1 MKWKTTSQAVAEQ
14 MAKEMGITKRS
25 AEQFTRLFID
35 TLVEGLQRDGV
46 VKIKGFGTF
55 KMVSISSRESVNVT
69 TGERMVIAEH
79 QKVSFTPAEEITTQ
93 LTSLVADSGTTK
105 EPAEQQPQS
114 ETNTHVPPT
123 ATNSEPHDKASNFD
137 GIDDIIATPESEIP
151 QANGEKEQDSQANQP
166 AEVTAEQTPNET
178 IEEPTVQPLKLEEKS
193 QEQNTEL
200 PESPVPEP
208 TQKEQEEH
216 QKTHKKSWLL
226 ILLVLL
232 IILIGVLTY
241 IFVLA
246 PQNSRTNCPIPT
258 SPKVESP
265 RDAQPPV
272 QKSETQSQKAKTP
285 THAQKDTQAESKPSR
300 PKTYILQKG
309 QSITDVSVLF
319 YGTKDSMQAIIR
331 ANNFRDPNNVY
342 VGTEIKLP

>member
-1 MKWKTTSQAVAEQ
+1 MKWKTTSQALAEQ

-25 AEQFTRLFID
+25 ADQFTRLFID
-35 TLVEGLQRDGV
+35 TLVEGLQRDGM

-93 LTSLVADSGTTK
+93 LTSLVSNSETPK

-114 ETNTHVPPT
+114 ETDTHVAPT
-123 ATNSEPHDKASNFD
+123 ETKSESHDKADNFD
-137 GIDDIIATPESEIP
+137 GIDDIIATPESEMS
-151 QANGEKEQDSQANQP
+151 QTNDETKQESHANETVGEA
-166 AEVTAEQTPNET
+166 TEQTPNEI
-178 IEEPTVQPLKLEEKS
+178 IEKLTVQPLKHEEKTE
-193 QEQNTEL
+193 EQNTAKQ
-200 PESPVPEP
+200 ESSTPEP
-208 TQKEQEEH
+208 KQEEQGEQ
-216 QKTHKKSWLL
+216 QKSHKKGWLITL
-226 ILLVLL
+226 LVLLVLL
-232 IILIGVLTY
+232 IGILVYT
-241 IFVLA
+241 FVLA
-246 PQNSRTNCPIPT
+246 PQNSRTICPIPT
-258 SPKVESP
+258 APKTESP
-265 RDAQPPV
+265 QGTQSPAQKSKAQPQQV
-272 QKSETQSQKAKTP
+272 KTP
-285 THAQKDTQAESKPSR
+285 QPTQKDSIAESKPSR

-342 VGTEIKLP
+342 IGTEIKLP